1 MVDWGWS
8 VVICSLFTANRIW
21 LAISETGLYYIHFE
35 SLQMIH
41 IYIYCIR
48 TSRSSLTTKRITK
61 FRHIHYRIYIVTKFV
76 SPTTRHFQSFRFGF
90 RCNYR
95 APYSSFVFGIHPR
108 YYCICIRHNT
118 GIRFS
123 RHRVPLSYS
132 NQRSATGN
140 MVYPRERNRVKSENR
155 HDAFTSQIVN
165 NNIHRNCSGVCLS
178 TAVYT

>member
-1 MVDWGWS
+1 
-8 VVICSLFTANRIW
+8 
-21 LAISETGLYYIHFE
+21 
-35 SLQMIH
+35 MIH
-41 IYIYCIR
+41 IYTLY
-48 TSRSSLTTKRITK
+48 TDVAVVVDDEEDNEVSSY
-61 FRHIHYRIYIVTKFV
+61 IHYRIYIYIYIVTKFV

-108 YYCICIRHNT
+108 YYCICIRYNT